1 MTPSI
6 DSNATKTNESN
17 NTTHSG
23 HISFS
28 PVLPSDGK
36 AALEFYYTA
45 QKLCGLHM
53 HLRHMTHINIIH
65 FDRNSQKDKDTAN
78 ALFVD
83 LVRSAR
89 EAGYGEY
96 RAHIEHMDLVA
107 KQYEF
112 GRGALM
118 RLNERIKDTLDP
130 NGILSPG
137 KQGIWAKQYRNK
149 GKSQL

>member
-1 MTPSI
+1 
-6 DSNATKTNESN
+6 
-17 NTTHSG
+17 
-23 HISFS
+23 
-28 PVLPSDGK
+28 
-36 AALEFYYTA
+36 
-45 QKLCGLHM
+45 M
-53 HLRHMTHINIIH
+53 HLRHMTHINMIH

-83 LVRSAR
+83 LVHAAR
-89 EAGYGEY
+89 QAGYGEY

-107 KQYEF
+107 EQYDY
-112 GRGALM
+112 GGGALM

-137 KQGIWAKQYRNK
+137 KQGIWPKHYRNK